1 MFTSTYSLSTKPFVG
16 FVLRLGFYSMSVI
29 LLVVD
34 AQRGFVRDLYTQRVG
49 RDIIDAIDTG
59 VFDGV
64 IATRFKNAYGSSF
77 ERLMDWHSM
86 MDADPMVELIDGIAE
101 RSDVVMDK
109 YTYGC
114 VTEVFMQQLCALC
127 SGQFPDTVYISG
139 FDTDACVLAS
149 TIQLFEVGIR
159 PVVISR
165 LCASSGGITYHEAG
179 LRCLRRLIGQENII

>member
-1 MFTSTYSLSTKPFVG
+1 MKTV
-16 FVLRLGFYSMSVI
+16 
-29 LLVVD
+29 LLVID
-34 AQRGFVRDLYTQRVG
+34 AQRGFVRDAYTQRVG

-77 ERLMDWHSM
+77 ERFMDWHSM
-86 MDADPMVELIDGIAE
+86 MDTDHNVELIDGIAE
-101 RSDVVMDK
+101 RSDVIMDK

-114 VTEVFMQQLCALC
+114 VTEVFLQQLCALC
-127 SGQFPDTVYISG
+127 DGRLPDTVYISG
-139 FDTDACVLAS
+139 FDTDGCVLAS
-149 TIQLFEVGIR
+149 AIQLFEVGIC

-165 LCASSGGITYHEAG
+165 LCESSGGITYYEAG

>member
-1 MFTSTYSLSTKPFVG
+1 
-16 FVLRLGFYSMSVI
+16 MSVI

-34 AQRGFVRDLYTQRVG
+34 AQRGFVRDSYTQSVG

-77 ERLMDWHSM
+77 ERFMDWHFMCSSSP
-86 MDADPMVELIDGIAE
+86 DIELIDGIAE
-101 RSDVVMDK
+101 RSDVIMDK

-114 VTEVFMQQLCALC
+114 VNATFMQQLRSLC
-127 SGQFPDTVYISG
+127 GGQLPDMVYISG
-139 FDTDACVLAS
+139 FDTDGCVLAS
-149 TIQLFEVGIR
+149 AVQLFEIGVR

-165 LCASSGGITYHEAG
+165 LCASSGGITYHEVG
-179 LRCLRRLIGQENII
+179 LRCLKRLIGRDNVM